1 MTSISTLPRW
11 DSKNALLRF
20 AIFANYWL
28 VVFSK
33 FVGDDLNI
41 SKCRCKTKPNS
52 IKNDDQIRRKS
63 SKINQNGAKKRS
75 KIDLGS
81 KSVKTVTAS
90 TGQNLCSGTFL
101 QAFGATWVILG
112 AILGTTER
120 QGVPKSSILA
130 PGCFKKSKNKVPLRV
145 PEKHD
150 FLMGSLTEN
159 VRFLKAL
166 SPPKCF
172 IYKHFGGFRPLRT
185 NRRFH
190 EHRCQNV
197 TKSDPKFDIWPL
209 RGRPFHTLVDSKPS

>member
-41 SKCRCKTKPNS
+41 SKCRCKTIPNS

-63 SKINQNGAKKRS
+63 SKINQNGAKERS

-90 TGQNLCSGTFL
+90 TSQNLRSGTFL

-120 QGVPKSSILA
+120 QGVTKSSSLG
-130 PGCFKKSKNKVPLRV
+130 PGCPKISRNELPGRM
-145 PEKHD
+145 PEKSSFFD
-150 FLMGSLTEN
+150 VIFVG
-159 VRFLKAL
+159 
-166 SPPKCF
+166 KC
-172 IYKHFGGFRPLRT
+172 
-185 NRRFH
+185 
-190 EHRCQNV
+190 EV
-197 TKSDPKFDIWPL
+197 
-209 RGRPFHTLVDSKPS
+209 SKVLNPSKCLI